1 MPSRGSRD
9 LRARPPGLW
18 FVKAGAW
25 LDRAAFRPAT
35 LPDDLVTGLALLP
48 PVAAGVV
55 IFRLPAVEMLGV
67 AVAAGI
73 AGIVASRLVW
83 SYHVPNRGASP
94 LIAAVFGVALVG
106 AGASLAISIG
116 IAVLAVV
123 LEVLRARYMP
133 AIRAQLGLLGY
144 AAVALVTRGGP
155 SAYVNPAN
163 GAPFGD
169 PIGTWYQFFNPASA
183 PIDPIRLYVGNVP
196 GPVFATS
203 LLAVAVG
210 VAWLAYARRV
220 SLVVLFGFLVG
231 SLVAV
236 YTFHWDPMFQL
247 DSGPTWFV
255 AGLVLADRR
264 LLPDSWA
271 IRPTLGFAAGLFA
284 IGLRR
289 PPQGAWLG
297 GHGIE
302 VAFFTVATVQAVMAI
317 VVIVFWSASMAMERW
332 KRTRRLRQ
340 REANLRVV
348 KTISRVS

>member
-1 MPSRGSRD
+1 M
-9 LRARPPGLW
+9 W

>member
-169 PIGTWYQFFNPASA
+169 PIGTWYQFFSPASA